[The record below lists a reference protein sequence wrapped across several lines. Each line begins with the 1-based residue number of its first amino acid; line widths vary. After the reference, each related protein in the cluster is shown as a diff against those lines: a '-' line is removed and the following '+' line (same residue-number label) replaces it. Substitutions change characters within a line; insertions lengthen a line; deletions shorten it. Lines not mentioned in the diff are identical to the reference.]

1 MEQPNGHPKVSVI
14 IPVYNTC
21 NYVQEAL
28 ESICQ
33 QTLTDLEIIVID
45 DGATDGSREV
55 IDKIA
60 ATDSRIQVYG
70 QTNQGLS
77 VTRNEGLKY
86 AVGEYIYF
94 MDSDDLLEPDALEL
108 CYNKCIAEVL
118 DFVFFDA
125 ETFSG
130 EANTANKHFDYKRT
144 SGLSEKTYKGTNILK
159 QQLETYKFK
168 SSVCLNLFRREF
180 ISTEKLSFYPG
191 ILHEDQLFMAQAYLH
206 ASRIGFICRAF
217 FHRRVRTDSIMTR
230 KFTWKNMEGYL
241 TVTNEL
247 LNKIPTYPKE
257 CHYIISLFLRQMLDA
272 AVWQAH
278 TLPLRQRLK
287 LCLLCLRHYK
297 RYVST
302 RTLMVLMLKK
312 QKL

>member
-28 ESICQ
+28 ESICR

-45 DGATDGSREV
+45 DGSTDGSREV

-60 ATDSRIQVYG
+60 ATDIRIRVYG
-70 QTNQGLS
+70 QTNQGQS
-77 VTRNEGLKY
+77 ITRNNGMLY
-86 AVGEYIYF
+86 ATGKYIYF
-94 MDSDDLLEPDALEL
+94 MDSDDRLEVDALETGYSL
-108 CYNKCIAEVL
+108 CESRQL
-118 DFVFFDA
+118 DFTCFDA
-125 ETFSG
+125 SIL
-130 EANTANKHFDYKRT
+130 NKEHPYAKCFNYERNHCIDPT
-144 SGLSEKTYKGTNILK
+144 LTYKGTELL
-159 QQLETYKFK
+159 QLQLSHHAF
-168 SSVCLNLFRREF
+168 SPSPCLNLIRAKFLKE
-180 ISTEKLSFYPG
+180 SGLNFYPK
-191 ILHEDQLFMAQAYLH
+191 IIHEDQLFTSQLYLKAQKVGYIP
-206 ASRIGFICRAF
+206 RKF
-217 FHRRVRTDSIMTR
+217 FLRRFRSSSTMTQQ
-230 KFTWKNMEGYL
+230 FTWKNIEGYL

-247 LNKIPTYPKE
+247 MKAALDYSENTRKV
-257 CHYIISLFLRQMLDA
+257 ISRFLRQMLDA

-302 RTLMVLMLKK
+302 RTLMVLILKK

>member
-28 ESICQ
+28 ESICR

-45 DGATDGSREV
+45 DGSTDGSREV

-108 CYNKCIAEVL
+108 CYNKCIAEAL
-118 DFVFFDA
+118 DFVF
-125 ETFSG
+125 
-130 EANTANKHFDYKRT
+130 
-144 SGLSEKTYKGTNILK
+144 
-159 QQLETYKFK
+159 
-168 SSVCLNLFRREF
+168 
-180 ISTEKLSFYPG
+180 
-191 ILHEDQLFMAQAYLH
+191 
-206 ASRIGFICRAF
+206 
-217 FHRRVRTDSIMTR
+217 
-230 KFTWKNMEGYL
+230 
-241 TVTNEL
+241 
-247 LNKIPTYPKE
+247 
-257 CHYIISLFLRQMLDA
+257 
-272 AVWQAH
+272 
-278 TLPLRQRLK
+278 
-287 LCLLCLRHYK
+287 
-297 RYVST
+297 
-302 RTLMVLMLKK
+302 
-312 QKL
+312 

>member
-28 ESICQ
+28 ESICR

-45 DGATDGSREV
+45 DGSTDGSREV

-108 CYNKCIAEVL
+108 CHVAL
-118 DFVFFDA
+118 DDRRAVGAVYFDLI
-125 ETFSG
+125 
-130 EANTANKHFDYKRT
+130 
-144 SGLSEKTYKGTNILK
+144 GLFHDDVRS
-159 QQLETYKFK
+159 
-168 SSVCLNLFRREF
+168 
-180 ISTEKLSFYPG
+180 
-191 ILHEDQLFMAQAYLH
+191 
-206 ASRIGFICRAF
+206 FIC
-217 FHRRVRTDSIMTR
+217 H
-230 KFTWKNMEGYL
+230 
-241 TVTNEL
+241 
-247 LNKIPTYPKE
+247 
-257 CHYIISLFLRQMLDA
+257 
-272 AVWQAH
+272 
-278 TLPLRQRLK
+278 
-287 LCLLCLRHYK
+287 
-297 RYVST
+297 
-302 RTLMVLMLKK
+302 
-312 QKL
+312 